1 MKNETIDMIHQFRK
15 ARKWDEHENIKDLAI
30 SLSLEASEFLE
41 LFQWKTP
48 EASVQNTERLQEEL
62 ADVLIY
68 SYSLADKLNFNVDE
82 IVAKKMAKNALK
94 YPLQEESND

>member
-1 MKNETIDMIHQFRK
+1 MKKETIDMIHQFRK
-15 ARKWDEHENIKDLAI
+15 ARNWDNNDIKDLAI
-30 SLSLEASEFLE
+30 SLLLEAGEFLE

-48 EASVQNTERLQEEL
+48 EVAAQNTERLQEEL

-68 SYSLADKLNFNVDE
+68 AYSIANKLNFDVDK
-82 IVAKKMAKNALK
+82 IVIKKLAKNALK